1 MRCPKLVLASNGLII
16 DLGLLVSCLVQIVPG
31 GPILL
36 VLSEA
41 LPYFVRT
48 GEMLSR
54 NNCVG
59 RNEEEGGSSDGIA

>member
-1 MRCPKLVLASNGLII
+1 MRFPKLVLASNGLIL
-16 DLGLLVSCLVQIVPG
+16 DLGLLVSCLVQIFPG

-41 LPYFVRT
+41 LQAFVRT

-54 NNCVG
+54 NHGVG
-59 RNEEEGGSSDGIA
+59 RDEEEGGSLT